1 MNADLEAVLAD
12 VRVVFRQESPARA
25 GAIRALMV
33 HEVGGAIGDDAR
45 RSVAGIAHILKGTGG
60 TLGFTEVS
68 RLAGALEAEA
78 NREPA
83 AQDHIVAR
91 ALSLAAA
98 LDALG
103 DVREKQGS

>member
-1 MNADLEAVLAD
+1 MNGDLETVLAD

-33 HEVGGAIGDDAR
+33 HPVGGANEAR

-78 NREPA
+78 NCEPA
-83 AQDHIVAR
+83 AQDQIVAR

-103 DVREKQGS
+103 DVREKQES